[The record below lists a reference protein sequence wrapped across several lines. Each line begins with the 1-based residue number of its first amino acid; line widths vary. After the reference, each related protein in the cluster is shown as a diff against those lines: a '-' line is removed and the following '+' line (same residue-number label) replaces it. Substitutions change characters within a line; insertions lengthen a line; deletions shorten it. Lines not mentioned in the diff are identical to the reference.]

1 MAAQEGPRHAFCPGQ
16 LCLSPQLVVLA
27 VEGVTLVLM
36 EIKVCDGQ
44 EHVVTVSVNKDRA
57 TLEVD
62 GTQGQREVSAAGLRE
77 RLAVLG
83 RHLEGPVLT
92 FIGGLPG
99 RGPDSLPQAGP
110 GALWGRE
117 AGGAS
122 LGQHHVLT
130 GCLPPPSH
138 CGVGLAAR
146 LGGQASA

>member
-1 MAAQEGPRHAFCPGQ
+1 M
-16 LCLSPQLVVLA
+16 
-27 VEGVTLVLM
+27 EGVTLVLM

-62 GTQGQREVSAAGLRE
+62 GTQGQREVSPAGLQE

-117 AGGAS
+117 AGGGPAGGSSACS
-122 LGQHHVLT
+122 LGVCSRPAT
-130 GCLPPPSH
+130 
-138 CGVGLAAR
+138 VGS
-146 LGGQASA
+146 G